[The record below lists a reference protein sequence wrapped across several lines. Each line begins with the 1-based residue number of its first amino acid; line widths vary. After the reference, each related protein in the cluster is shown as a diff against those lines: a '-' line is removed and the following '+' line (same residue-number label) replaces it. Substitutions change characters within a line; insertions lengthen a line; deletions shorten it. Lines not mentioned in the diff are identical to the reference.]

1 MSNTMCTV
9 PWVGFSNDPDGRIR
23 PCCISKDHVVKE
35 DGTPYYTQKDNI
47 KDIFHSKYMNELRQ
61 EFKDGKK
68 NHQIVRYVGRMKKMV
83 INPNEKAIMK

>member
-35 DGTPYYTQKDNI
+35 DGSF
-47 KDIFHSKYMNELRQ
+47 DIIHDFLMLWFRH
-61 EFKDGKK
+61 
-68 NHQIVRYVGRMKKMV
+68 
-83 INPNEKAIMK
+83 